1 MPSPAPTCAPAEDDG
16 VRYPFD
22 PTLYLVTDTALC
34 APRSVPEVVAA
45 AVAGGVT
52 AVQVR
57 DKTAGRR
64 DLLAL
69 TRAVQAVLAPTPQVR
84 LIVNDAVDVALLTGA
99 DGVHVG
105 QDDLPAVDVRALL
118 GPDAL
123 IGVSVGSAAE
133 LDDVLTLPAGTV
145 DLVGLS
151 PVFATPTKPDAGTAL
166 ELDGTREL
174 AARARAGGLV
184 SVAIGGVHSANAAAV
199 AATGVDGVC
208 VVSEICAAPDPAAAA
223 RTLRGALAGE
233 LVRR

>member
-1 MPSPAPTCAPAEDDG
+1 MRHS
-16 VRYPFD
+16 FD

-69 TRAVQAVLAPTPQVR
+69 TRAVQAVLAPTPHVR
-84 LIVNDAVDVALLTGA
+84 LVVNDAVDVALLTGA

-105 QDDLPAVDVRALL
+105 QDDLPAVDVRTLL

-133 LDDVLTLPAGTV
+133 LDGVLALPPGTV

-151 PVFATPTKPDAGTAL
+151 PVWSTPTKPDAGTAL
-166 ELDGTREL
+166 GLDGTREL
-174 AARARAGGLV
+174 AARARAGGLT
-184 SVAIGGVHSANAAAV
+184 SVAIGGVHAANAAAV
-199 AATGVDGVC
+199 AATGVDGIC
-208 VVSEICAAPDPAAAA
+208 VVSDVCAAADPAAAA
-223 RTLRGALAGE
+223 RILRAALAGE
-233 LVRR
+233 LVEP